1 LNAFIQLFFHTS
13 PLLIYLL
20 VAVLLFLESTGVPV
34 VNSTLLLFT
43 GALASLLHLNIWVLA
58 AAAVVGSTTGACLA
72 YAIGLW
78 GGRRILLRL
87 LSLFH
92 VDPQKV
98 SVAER
103 WFQQSGIWM
112 IFFSRMI
119 PYVRPFACFP
129 AGISR
134 MPFGRFLVAA
144 SSGSIIWC
152 VVMLQIGLA
161 LGRRWRFA
169 FHLIQHYTI
178 PTLCVLTLLI
188 ALYFFITYEVRH
200 HLRSKLQSAAGP
212 LDNVGEPG
220 TPGPLEV

>member
-1 LNAFIQLFFHTS
+1 MNWFNALTQLFFHTS

-20 VAVLLFLESTGVPV
+20 VAVLLFLESSGVPV

-58 AAAVVGSTTGACLA
+58 TAAIVGSTTGACLA
-72 YAIGLW
+72 YVIGLL

-87 LSLFH
+87 LSLFYI
-92 VDPQKV
+92 DQQKV
-98 SVAER
+98 SVTER

-144 SSGSIIWC
+144 LTGSIIWC
-152 VVMLQIGLA
+152 VTMLYIGLA

-178 PTLCVLTLLI
+178 PTLCALALLI
-188 ALYFFITYEVRH
+188 ALYFLIRYEVSHR
-200 HLRSKLQSAAGP
+200 LSSKLH
-212 LDNVGEPG
+212 L
-220 TPGPLEV
+220 

>member
-1 LNAFIQLFFHTS
+1 MNALTQLFFHAS

-20 VAVLLFLESTGVPV
+20 VAVLLFLESSGVPV

-58 AAAVVGSTTGACLA
+58 AAAIVGSTTGACLA
-72 YAIGLW
+72 YVIGLW

-87 LSLFH
+87 LSFFH
-92 VDPQKV
+92 IDQQKV
-98 SVAER
+98 SVTER

-119 PYVRPFACFP
+119 PYVRPIACIP

-144 SSGSIIWC
+144 SSGSLIWC
-152 VVMLQIGLA
+152 VVMLHIGLA

-178 PTLCVLTLLI
+178 PTLCALALLI
-188 ALYFFITYEVRH
+188 ALYFLITYEIRYR
-200 HLRSKLQSAAGP
+200 LRSKLQSAAGP

-220 TPGPLEV
+220 APGPFEV